1 MARRERS
8 GQAAVAAKAGLGLVG
23 AALVLDGVALV
34 VDVIAGRRIVS
45 GVPMS
50 EVGLEFGSTLS
61 QLANLAIPAAV
72 LIGGLA
78 FVWWFHQ
85 AYASLAAATGGAANR
100 YPPIWAVVGWV
111 VPLLNLV
118 RPPQIMS
125 DLTRHSGYV
134 PPWWIIWAIGASIQV
149 VLRFISPVAQQS
161 WIYWQL
167 TALIGDLLLLI
178 SLCFGLLLI
187 DEVRDTGR
195 L

>member
-1 MARRERS
+1 MAK
-8 GQAAVAAKAGLGLVG
+8 GGLGLVA

-34 VDVIAGRRIVS
+34 VDVIAGRRIVN
-45 GVPMS
+45 GVPIA

-61 QLANLAIPAAV
+61 QLANLALPAAV

-78 FVWWFHQ
+78 FVWWFHR
-85 AYASLAAATGGAANR
+85 AYSNLAAASGGAVNR
-100 YPPIWAVVGWV
+100 FSPIWAVVGWV
-111 VPLLNLV
+111 VPLLNIV
-118 RPPQIMS
+118 RPPQIMN
-125 DLTRHSGYV
+125 DLTGRSRHV
-134 PPWWIIWAIGASIQV
+134 PPWWIIWGIGGVVQV
-149 VLRFISPVAQQS
+149 ALRFVTPERQQG

-167 TALIGDLLLLI
+167 TALIGDLLLLM